1 MAKTRT
7 AIPQK
12 IAGKVLKEFN
22 HRCAK
27 CGADNPHLHHI
38 DENPSNNDA
47 LNLIPLCPNCHLI
60 DQHDPTR
67 LIEPGK
73 LRLFRVYKDPT
84 ILKPQFHPLYSRLR
98 FFESEEGDFEIEE
111 LERKAIELVE
121 FIFTLEKGEFYGTII
136 GRAIIPHDLIVW
148 NESVPRFHNDAHKAQ
163 RATEYYQS
171 LQKVKKQIYTLVVEA
186 LRFQSW

>member
-98 FFESEEGDFEIEE
+98 FFESEEGDFEIE
-111 LERKAIELVE
+111 
-121 FIFTLEKGEFYGTII
+121 
-136 GRAIIPHDLIVW
+136 
-148 NESVPRFHNDAHKAQ
+148 
-163 RATEYYQS
+163 
-171 LQKVKKQIYTLVVEA
+171 
-186 LRFQSW
+186 